1 MAPLRIVAFRKDSY
15 SNIDMFHIRCIEELL
30 PGVSPFD
37 ELNYR
42 RYFHGRRTI
51 PSS

>member
-1 MAPLRIVAFRKDSY
+1 MVPLGIAVFRKDSY

-30 PGVSPFD
+30 PGVCSFD

-42 RYFHGRRTI
+42 RYFYDRRII
-51 PSS
+51 PS